1 MPGWR
6 AKPNAESETMPTPE
20 YQRFLDSMIIGY
32 VQWHDG
38 EGYDLE
44 ALAAL
49 SPEERAAAETVLLM
63 HLATKADWRDVE
75 ALAALGTP
83 GAMTAVKF
91 AAKHGDSEVSNR
103 ALEIL
108 AAAGPEQ
115 AGPELED
122 DIVRAVQRGAL
133 DLAESHPTP
142 RVKRALLDC
151 ARLGDPTTRVNAAAM
166 LMYLCGKAP
175 AAFDWNQRPFFLR
188 FDTEDNQELRAAWME
203 LRERTG
209 V

>member
-1 MPGWR
+1 
-6 AKPNAESETMPTPE
+6 MPTPE

-108 AAAGPEQ
+108 AREAAVLFFQKEIE
-115 AGPELED
+115 A
-122 DIVRAVQRGAL
+122 R
-133 DLAESHPTP
+133 
-142 RVKRALLDC
+142 
-151 ARLGDPTTRVNAAAM
+151 ARLARLYGPGHEVGIRFSAVLACHGLWGSYYKAYPLENRCSAASQFSSKCPKTGEIKP
-166 LMYLCGKAP
+166 Y
-175 AAFDWNQRPFFLR
+175 PFALIR
-188 FDTEDNQELRAAWME
+188 R
-203 LRERTG
+203 
-209 V
+209 